1 MNAIF
6 ETRGLTRTFGAV
18 VAAKS
23 INVSINQG
31 EVVGVIGS
39 NGAGKTTFINMATG
53 YLAPSSGEILF
64 KGQSI
69 LGRTPRENTRH
80 GISRSFQVAQLF
92 PQLTVMENML
102 IALVAA
108 ETSTPSFLKSLNN
121 EERRSRAEAS
131 LASFGVSH
139 YRNTIVSAVPQGARK
154 LIDIAMALVSK
165 PQMLLLDEPTSG
177 VSSDEKF
184 PLMDTVMAEVRKH
197 RVTVLFVEHDMEIIA
212 RYVTRIIELFEG
224 GRMNTALSIR
234 GLNVDIGRTPI
245 LNNVDLTV
253 PAGHMV
259 GLIGRNGA
267 GKTTLMRAI
276 MRLLTAKSGEMT
288 ADGTDLIRVAP
299 HDLARRGISYLP
311 EDRRL
316 IPALTVEE
324 NILLPA
330 WANAIPGTPKRLE
343 WIYGLMPEV
352 EEFRNRRALQLSGG
366 QQKLVALARA
376 LMPGNK
382 LLLLDEPFEG
392 VAPVLSRRLVEVIAG
407 LRKEG
412 LSVVLSESDAK
423 HSADLVDLVFN
434 IERGV
439 VTQG

>member
-1 MNAIF
+1 
-6 ETRGLTRTFGAV
+6 
-18 VAAKS
+18 
-23 INVSINQG
+23 
-31 EVVGVIGS
+31 
-39 NGAGKTTFINMATG
+39 
-53 YLAPSSGEILF
+53 
-64 KGQSI
+64 
-69 LGRTPRENTRH
+69 
-80 GISRSFQVAQLF
+80 
-92 PQLTVMENML
+92 
-102 IALVAA
+102 
-108 ETSTPSFLKSLNN
+108 
-121 EERRSRAEAS
+121 
-131 LASFGVSH
+131 
-139 YRNTIVSAVPQGARK
+139 
-154 LIDIAMALVSK
+154 
-165 PQMLLLDEPTSG
+165 
-177 VSSDEKF
+177 
-184 PLMDTVMAEVRKH
+184 
-197 RVTVLFVEHDMEIIA
+197 
-212 RYVTRIIELFEG
+212 
-224 GRMNTALSIR
+224 MNTALSIR

-330 WANAIPGTPKRLE
+330 WANAIPGAPKRLE